1 MLFSELKNIYS
12 HDSVSREKVLN
23 VLSQLTTV
31 ENSEGNII
39 SEKEYAVFLSN
50 LEKNVHIYV
59 LQTEQEE
66 LVGMATII
74 IEKKLIHGGSKVA
87 HIEDVVV
94 DQKYRGMGYGK
105 VLVNNLIRKSKKFG
119 CYKIILNCHEKNI
132 GFYEKHGFQQ
142 KNVEMSLYL

>member
-1 MLFSELKNIYS
+1 MLFSELKNISS
-12 HDSVSREKVLN
+12 HDSVSREKVINL
-23 VLSQLTTV
+23 LSQLTTV

-39 SEKEYAVFLSN
+39 SEKEYAEFFSN
-50 LEKNVHIYV
+50 LENNVHIYV
-59 LQTEQEE
+59 MQTEQEE
-66 LVGMATII
+66 LVGMGTVIV
-74 IEKKLIHGGSKVA
+74 EKKLIHGGSKVA

-94 DQKYRGMGYGK
+94 DQKYRGLGYGK
-105 VLVNNLIRKSKKFG
+105 ILLDNLISKSKKFG